1 MAKQGD
7 WVLIKSTILQPDQR
21 APQVPGDTAGVPLVQ
36 WVKGRLTADA
46 DIWQPAQVIIRT
58 GRLVSGALVEEAPAY
73 RHSFGS
79 FIPELLKVQES
90 IRRAMWGGEDRP

>member
-1 MAKQGD
+1 MAKKGD
-7 WVLIKSTILQPDQR
+7 WVLVQSTILQPGRR
-21 APQVPGDTAGVPLVQ
+21 APQVPEDTAGVPLVQ

-46 DIWQPAQVIIRT
+46 DAGQPAQVITRT

-79 FIPELLKVQES
+79 FIPELLKVQEG